1 MSGKN
6 QSEKKIEIGGRIR
19 ALRSKLQLSME
30 EFAQLIE
37 STSATV
43 SNIENGYTM
52 PGGETLIRISQRLN
66 VTADWVLF
74 GASEQVQESESKLIF
89 FHEKWHFFCRYQ
101 ARYMTAAEQTRLQR
115 LFVALEHIQ
124 HFDNDDLEMLNALL
138 ERMGKSPGSI

>member
-6 QSEKKIEIGGRIR
+6 RSEKKIEIGGRIR
-19 ALRSKLQLSME
+19 ALRAKLQLSME

-52 PGGETLIRISQRLN
+52 PGGETLIRLSQRLN
-66 VTADWVLF
+66 VSADWVLF
-74 GASEQVQESESKLIF
+74 GASDQVQESESKLIF

-101 ARYMTAAEQTRLQR
+101 ARYLTAAEHKRLQS
-115 LFVALEHIQ
+115 LFQALEHIQ
-124 HFDNDDLEMLNALL
+124 HFETSDLEVLNALL
-138 ERMGKSPGSI
+138 ERMGKSPGSN